1 VRFVIDTHWHFD
13 HVGGNA
19 TFARAGA
26 TIIAQSN
33 TRTRLMTE
41 QYNPLGGGRQRAF
54 PADAWPRVTFE
65 TALTLHFN
73 GDDIEVTHVPHAHT
87 DGDAIVR
94 FRRANVLFAADLF
107 NSGDYTRIDPRGGS
121 LDGMIAAY
129 QAILPSLND
138 QSKVVPGRGRIATKR
153 DMEEY
158 LKVMIALRDN
168 IGAMIAKGES
178 LQWANGPVRP
188 DQYVEE
194 IYADL
199 KSRTH

>member
-1 VRFVIDTHWHFD
+1 
-13 HVGGNA
+13 
-19 TFARAGA
+19 
-26 TIIAQSN
+26 
-33 TRTRLMTE
+33 
-41 QYNPLGGGRQRAF
+41 
-54 PADAWPRVTFE
+54 
-65 TALTLHFN
+65 
-73 GDDIEVTHVPHAHT
+73 
-87 DGDAIVR
+87 
-94 FRRANVLFAADLF
+94 
-107 NSGDYTRIDPRGGS
+107 
-121 LDGMIAAY
+121 MIAAY

-178 LQWANGPVRP
+178 LQQVIADKPTAAFDVRWANGPVRP